1 MRANP
6 LKETLEAGGTVFGSF
21 VSLPEPGIVEA
32 IGYAGYD
39 FVIIDME
46 HSPIDFG
53 DLRCLLAAA
62 DGAGVAPLVRVGTPE
77 ANPILRVLDTGALG
91 VMVPHVRSAE
101 DARAVVSA
109 CRYFPDG
116 KRGVNSATRAAGYG
130 LADFG
135 THVQESNEEILTIA
149 LIEDPEGVDDIA
161 AITGVPGLDIVCPG
175 PGDLSAALGLPGQ
188 SQHPTVQAAVQQVVE
203 AVNAEPGL
211 VLGYHIMGPPQLPRA
226 QELGARFVIMSQDTR
241 VLFAAYRDA
250 LIAMRPEVAH
260 SG

>member
-6 LKETLEAGGTVFGSF
+6 LKAMLDAGGTVFGSF

-62 DGAGVAPLVRVGTPE
+62 DAAGVASIVRVGTPD

-91 VMVPHVRSAE
+91 VMVPHVRSVE

-109 CRYFPDG
+109 CRYYPDG
-116 KRGVNSATRAAGYG
+116 KRGVNSATRAAGFG

-135 THVQESNEEILTIA
+135 THVQASNREVLTIG
-149 LIEDPEGVDDIA
+149 LIEDPEGVDDIT
-161 AITGVPGLDIVCPG
+161 AIASVPGLNIVCPG
-175 PGDLSAALGLPGQ
+175 PGDLSGALGVPGQ
-188 SQHPTVQAAVQQVVE
+188 PQHPTVQAAVQRVVD

-211 VLGYHIMGPPQLPRA
+211 VLGYHIMAPAQLPRV
-226 QELGARFVIMSQDTR
+226 QELGARFIIVSQDTR
-241 VLFAAYRDA
+241 MLFTAYRDA
-250 LIAMRPEVAH
+250 LAAMRPEAARQ
-260 SG
+260 